1 MHSFSRHVVEHVVD
15 IVSQVLESI
24 QPFFDRFMG
33 NLLLGGIGKQILDP
47 GECLLQLLELIVN
60 TLSTS
65 NSLEGFIGHLLNKNF
80 EEFIC
85 KSFSS
90 HGL

>member
-1 MHSFSRHVVEHVVD
+1 MHVFSSQIVEYVID
-15 IVSQVLESI
+15 IVSQMLESI
-24 QPFFDRFMG
+24 QPFFDRFMSH
-33 NLLLGGIGKQILDP
+33 LLLGGIGKQILDP
-47 GECLLQLLELIVN
+47 GECLLQLLELVVN
-60 TLSTS
+60 AMSTS

-85 KSFSS
+85 KSFS